1 MKKLYYTV
9 TTVNDQDV
17 GIDSV
22 ACWDRV
28 FLTEQLAIASV
39 MAELIEMLE
48 SPHGSEGRE
57 NDSPI
62 KFCVEPRSDAS
73 ILITCDGL
81 LGYVFI
87 IQTVHV
93 DTGHLGPSPNE
104 NGWTS

>member
-1 MKKLYYTV
+1 MRKLYYTV

-22 ACWDRV
+22 ACWDRI
-28 FLTEQLAIASV
+28 FTTEQLAIASV
-39 MAELIEMLE
+39 MTELKEMLD
-48 SPHGSEGRE
+48 SPYGFEGRE
-57 NDSPI
+57 DDSPI
-62 KFCVEPRSDAS
+62 RFCIEPRSDAS

-93 DTGHLGPSPNE
+93 DISHLGSSPNE
-104 NGWTS
+104 NGWTP